1 MSPLPKWPRRSSQ
14 DKPTPVDPPGSQ
26 KHQLRRGSTSGH
38 QPRLLVRSNSGGGG
52 TGQWRDVDEGR
63 RSRNR
68 SNSTPPDNRH
78 HHDRRPQSRDGR
90 TGLTPVSANESWAWG
105 QNWAD
110 VWWTP
115 GRGQVQLQAQVQV
128 RGQWVVNGGRTE
140 GRSGHRE
147 GTDRRGRRSSDPA
160 KRSTPTPAPALRRM
174 GSSTAEPPVIPG
186 VVTTTTS
193 GGMGFRNLLRRSS
206 HKRPKILFY
215 NKNDPHYGFTNF
227 SPHPVVYRGKR
238 YPTSEHLFQSLKVGG
253 GPLSCLPCV
262 LAESQTPPLL
272 VHS

>member
-1 MSPLPKWPRRSSQ
+1 MSPLPLWPRRSSQ
-14 DKPTPVDPPGSQ
+14 DKPTPVDPPNSP
-26 KHQLRRGSTSGH
+26 KRSLRRGSTSGH

-52 TGQWRDVDEGR
+52 AGQWRDADEGR

-78 HHDRRPQSRDGR
+78 HHDHRPRGQDGQ

-110 VWWTP
+110 VSWTP
-115 GRGQVQLQAQVQV
+115 GRGQVQLQAQVQL
-128 RGQWVVNGGRTE
+128 RGQWVVDGGRSE
-140 GRSGHRE
+140 HRE
-147 GTDRRGRRSSDPA
+147 STDRRGRRSSDT

-186 VVTTTTS
+186 VVTTTTN
-193 GGMGFRNLLRRSS
+193 GGMRLRNLLRRSLR
-206 HKRPKILFY
+206 KRPKILFY
-215 NKNDPHYGFTNF
+215 NKNEPYYGFTNF
-227 SPHPVVYRGKR
+227 SPHSVVYQGKR

-253 GPLSCLPCV
+253 VPVRVRFAFSLNRGS
-262 LAESQTPPLL
+262 PPPSSLINL
-272 VHS
+272 I